1 MINFSDY
8 SLNIFIKFTMPV
20 FTYKAAGKGG
30 KIVTGQMEM
39 ADRRMVIASLQQSE
53 LMPIRIEEERLE
65 KGVAEYMTGRFSRV
79 KTKDIIFFTQQLS
92 MLLNSG
98 IQLDRSLTILQEMIE
113 KKKLR
118 DIITNLQNNIHG
130 GDSFADALAK
140 HPKIFSKLYINMVR
154 AGETSGAL
162 DRVIKRLAEFI
173 DNAQKLRDEVVTAL
187 YYPVFILF
195 VAIGS
200 VALLLMFVVPRFAS
214 MFDEVGVALP
224 LSTQILLSLSYFL
237 GSYWWA
243 LLLGIAGLS
252 LLLNYFVRTEEGR
265 YLWDGWK
272 LKIPLLGK
280 LTQKIEV
287 SRFCRTLGTLI
298 SSGVPI
304 LHGIMIVKEIIGNE
318 VISRSLLKIHGG
330 LKEGEGISGPL
341 KESGHFPPLA
351 THMIA
356 IGEETGQLDV
366 MLGRVAENFDDD
378 VRVSI
383 KRLIGLLEPA
393 MILIMALVVGFIVI
407 SMLLAIFSINEMPF

>member
-1 MINFSDY
+1 
-8 SLNIFIKFTMPV
+8 MPV

-53 LMPIRIEEERLE
+53 LMPIRIEEERPE
-65 KGVAEYMTGRFSRV
+65 KGVAEYMSGRFSRV
-79 KTKDIIFFTQQLS
+79 SAKDIIFFTQQLS

-118 DIITNLQNNIHG
+118 DIITNLQKNIHG

-140 HPKIFSKLYINMVR
+140 HPKTFSKLYINMVR

-173 DNAQKLRDEVVTAL
+173 DNAQKLKDEVVTAL
-187 YYPVFILF
+187 YYPVFILI

-224 LSTQILLSLSYFL
+224 LSTQMLLSFSYFL

-243 LLLGIAGLS
+243 LLLGITGVG

-272 LKIPLLGK
+272 LKIPLLGN
-280 LTQKIEV
+280 LIQKIEV
-287 SRFCRTLGTLI
+287 SRFSRTLGTLI

-304 LHGIMIVKEIIGNE
+304 LHGIMIVKEIISNE

-341 KESGHFPPLA
+341 KDSGHFPPLA

-366 MLGRVAENFDDD
+366 MLGRVAENFDEE
-378 VRVSI
+378 VKVTV

-393 MILIMALVVGFIVI
+393 LILIMALVVGFIVI
-407 SMLLAIFSINEMPF
+407 SMLLAIFSINEMPL

>member
-1 MINFSDY
+1 
-8 SLNIFIKFTMPV
+8 MPV

-53 LMPIRIEEERLE
+53 LLPIRIEEERLE
-65 KGVAEYMTGRFSRV
+65 GGVAEYMTVRFSRV
-79 KTKDIIFFTQQLS
+79 KAKDIIFFTQQLS

-130 GDSFADALAK
+130 GDSFADALSK

-162 DRVIKRLAEFI
+162 DRVIKRLAEFL
-173 DNAQKLRDEVVTAL
+173 DNAQKLKDEVVTAM

-243 LLLGIAGLS
+243 LLLGMAGVA

-272 LKIPLLGK
+272 LKIPLLGN

-287 SRFCRTLGTLI
+287 SRFSRTLGTLI

-366 MLGRVAENFDDD
+366 MLGRVAENFDED
-378 VRVSI
+378 VKVTI

-393 MILIMALVVGFIVI
+393 MILIMAMVVGFIVI

>member
-1 MINFSDY
+1 
-8 SLNIFIKFTMPV
+8 MPV

-30 KIVTGQMEM
+30 KVVTGQMEK
-39 ADRRMVIASLQQSE
+39 ADRRMVIASLQESE
-53 LMPIRIEEERLE
+53 LMPIRIEEEKLE
-65 KGVAEYMTGRFSRV
+65 RGVAEYVTFRFSRV

-98 IQLDRSLTILQEMIE
+98 VQLDRSLTILQEMID

-118 DIITNLQNNIHG
+118 DVITNIQNNIHG
-130 GDSFADALAK
+130 GDSFADALSK

-173 DNAQKLRDEVVTAL
+173 DNAQKLKDEVVTAL

-195 VAIGS
+195 VAVGS

-224 LSTQILLSLSYFL
+224 LSTQILLSFSYFL

-243 LLLGIAGLS
+243 LFLGITGLA
-252 LLLNYFVRTEEGR
+252 LLFNYFVRTEEGR

-272 LKIPLLGK
+272 LKIPLLGS
-280 LTQKIEV
+280 LIQKIEV
-287 SRFCRTLGTLI
+287 SRFSRTLGTLI

-304 LHGIMIVKEIIGNE
+304 LHGIMIVKEIIGNQ

-366 MLGRVAENFDDD
+366 MLGRVAENFDEE
-378 VRVSI
+378 VKVTV

-393 MILIMALVVGFIVI
+393 LILLMALVVGFIVI